1 MNRLIAILTTA
12 VVLLMSGGSAVAQL
26 KNIGTVVFPTSGSPE
41 AQKYFM
47 RGAAIL
53 HSFGWKQAIEQFHK
67 AQELDP
73 DFAMAYWGEAL
84 CYNHPLQNE
93 GNLEEPRQVLKR
105 LGATPEAR
113 LAKAPTDREKGFLR
127 AVEAKFFNEGD
138 AAQRKF
144 AYRDAMQ
151 QLYEA
156 YPNDHEVASYYA
168 LSLLSAASRM
178 GDQRHRVEVLAGSIA
193 MKIFAENP
201 NHPGGAHYTI
211 HSFDDPVHAPMAL
224 PAAWKFATIAAAVSH
239 ARHMP
244 SHIFIQRGIWE
255 EVSKSNQSA
264 YDAAV
269 DLWESG
275 DSVGDMVHALGWGQY
290 GDLQRGDYE
299 KARAWIS
306 LLEEI
311 LDKRVNPDQ
320 RLRMSRALAGVK
332 ARYIVETEQWKTNP
346 VTEKSP
352 ASELL
357 ATGISAVK
365 LGNISLAEQAEAR
378 LAKLAEKEQGEDRS
392 PGTIQIMHGEVAALV
407 HLAKG
412 NKAKAVKLLEVGVK
426 MAEGM
431 PPPRGPANAVKP
443 VHEFFGEVLLDMG
456 QSERSITLFEKSL
469 LRMPNRPR
477 SLLGLARAYAKIG
490 DKASARAHYEK
501 LLEVWVGRSM
511 PDLKD
516 AKRYIEASTDE

>member
-1 MNRLIAILTTA
+1 MNRLITILTTA

-26 KNIGTVVFPTSGSPE
+26 KNVGTVVFPTSGSPE
-41 AQKYFM
+41 AQKYFL

-178 GDQRHRVEVLAGSIA
+178 GGQRHRVEVLAGSIA

-201 NHPGGAHYTI
+201 NHPGAAHYLI
-211 HSFDDPVHAPMAL
+211 HSYDDPVHAPIGLRAARVYAKIA
-224 PAAWKFATIAAAVSH
+224 PAAT
-239 ARHMP
+239 
-244 SHIFIQRGIWE
+244 
-255 EVSKSNQSA
+255 
-264 YDAAV
+264 
-269 DLWESG
+269 
-275 DSVGDMVHALGWGQY
+275 HALQYPLTGMLKGDVEIVAEPVLGGGQPP
-290 GDLQRGDYE
+290 
-299 KARAWIS
+299 KA
-306 LLEEI
+306 
-311 LDKRVNPDQ
+311 Q
-320 RLRMSRALAGVK
+320 
-332 ARYIVETEQWKTNP
+332 
-346 VTEKSP
+346 
-352 ASELL
+352 
-357 ATGISAVK
+357 
-365 LGNISLAEQAEAR
+365 LG
-378 LAKLAEKEQGEDRS
+378 QGAAHGGGDRS
-392 PGTIQIMHGEVAALV
+392 PLVDAGGGGRQHLAGEARGGLADLFVELGDGEVGHWASSS
-407 HLAKG
+407 
-412 NKAKAVKLLEVGVK
+412 GVSVARK
-426 MAEGM
+426 RCSG
-431 PPPRGPANAVKP
+431 PGPA
-443 VHEFFGEVLLDMG
+443 
-456 QSERSITLFEKSL
+456 
-469 LRMPNRPR
+469 
-477 SLLGLARAYAKIG
+477 
-490 DKASARAHYEK
+490 
-501 LLEVWVGRSM
+501 
-511 PDLKD
+511 
-516 AKRYIEASTDE
+516 